1 MKIIYLSPHPQ
12 ISVHDISGPGVHIR
26 EIMHGFRERGHE
38 VIWASP
44 NNKQPGV
51 AQPQLSSG
59 KNTLKKIIKAITP
72 KIIWETMRDIQLIWI
87 DRRFEKELAAM
98 IELHKPDFIY
108 ERVYYMM
115 GCGYRAAKAAKV
127 KYLIEVNSPYTLEKP
142 SMSHKSLLAT
152 LAERNEKNQ
161 LEAVDQAFVVASSL
175 KTYFIEKYPSIKDK
189 ITVTPNAVRKEHTL
203 PASEDDKI
211 QARKELSLNN
221 GDILITFVGSI
232 FPYHGVDILIQAY
245 HDVKRQTNKR
255 VKLLIVGDGEILEDL
270 KTLAKNLGLSDDV
283 TFTGKTASEKIRL
296 FLSVTDIAVQAN
308 CNWYNSPIKLFEY
321 GSKRLAIIAPRYPG
335 VEDVM
340 QGDAHG
346 LIIEPNQ
353 GSLSKAIML
362 LVDDP
367 ELRNRLAEAFHQQV
381 VNNYTWDAI
390 AERIL
395 KFV

>member
-1 MKIIYLSPHPQ
+1 MKIIYLSPHPH
-12 ISVHDISGPGVHIR
+12 ISMHDISGPGVHIR
-26 EIMHGFRERGHE
+26 EIMHGFRGKGHE

-44 NNKQPGV
+44 NNKQPGGP
-51 AQPQLSSG
+51 PQKLNPG
-59 KNTLKKIIKAITP
+59 KELFRKIVKAITP
-72 KIIWETMRDIQLIWI
+72 KIIWETMRDIQLILI

-161 LEAVDQAFVVASSL
+161 MEAVDQAFVVASSL
-175 KTYFIEKYPSIKDK
+175 KAYFIEKYPSTKGK

-203 PASEDDKI
+203 PASEDAKI

-232 FPYHGVDILIQAY
+232 FPYHGVDILIQAF
-245 HDVKRQTNKR
+245 HEVKSQTNKP
-255 VKLLIVGDGEILEDL
+255 VKLLIVGDGEILNDL
-270 KTLAKNLGLSDDV
+270 IKMTKYLGINDDV
-283 TFTGKTASEKIRL
+283 TFTGKAPSEKVRL
-296 FLSVTDIAVQAN
+296 YLSVTDIAVQAN

-321 GSKRLAIIAPRYPG
+321 GSKRLAIIAPRHPG

-340 QGDAHG
+340 QEGVHG
-346 LIIEPNQ
+346 LLVDPNQ
-353 GSLSKAIML
+353 RSLSKAIML
-362 LVDDP
+362 LVDKP

-395 KFV
+395 KFA